1 VLYGIFSLVGKNSY
15 LTQPLNLCY
24 FLAKVL
30 AEEKDLKVILTLND
44 LPDLIFRPL
53 YLDWQRYDAQT
64 TYIVKRYR
72 NESTILAW
80 DLRNE
85 GDLDYGARIG
95 DEAKFKRE
103 EVLNWLDHIS
113 KLVHESDS
121 NHLITAGWWGDPT
134 PTEPFIDFLSFHH
147 WHDISSLQQ
156 KVDAYS
162 QKTTK
167 PLLLQEVGY
176 HSWETAPLDQRSEAQ
191 QAELLKDAIE
201 VVEMENIAGWMIWT
215 AFDFQPVPGQAP
227 IYEHYFGLWR
237 NDLSPKPAVAE
248 IFAD

>member
-1 VLYGIFSLVGKNSY
+1 MFS
-15 LTQPLNLCY
+15 
-24 FLAKVL
+24 
-30 AEEKDLKVILTLND
+30 AEGTPGFDARTTMTWESEDL
-44 LPDLIFRPL
+44 
-53 YLDWQRYDAQT
+53 
-64 TYIVKRYR
+64 
-72 NESTILAW
+72 
-80 DLRNE
+80 
-85 GDLDYGARIG
+85 
-95 DEAKFKRE
+95 
-103 EVLNWLDHIS
+103 
-113 KLVHESDS
+113 
-121 NHLITAGWWGDPT
+121 
-134 PTEPFIDFLSFHH
+134 
-147 WHDISSLQQ
+147 
-156 KVDAYS
+156 